1 MDEGK
6 EIIKRGTGID
16 IERER
21 GKGKRERGGQRRMQR
36 YIEGERNIVK

>member
-16 IERER
+16 IEREW
-21 GKGKRERGGQRRMQR
+21 GEGEKGEGGQRRMQR
-36 YIEGERNIVK
+36 WIEGERNIVK